1 MTTIERPA
9 PVSTRPGGVS
19 RFAGLGFVVF
29 SIAASTLVLTGPS
42 VYEGGSLDEYSAAYA
57 DGARELP
64 SSLAAFILMPVAAA
78 LLLWAVTHISTVLT
92 QGAPESA
99 AGRVAR
105 LGAVAM
111 ATLMTA
117 GAAASSAAEHLASGT
132 GGGFPADPAAGY
144 ASTCWG
150 ARSVRCRPGVVPSC
164 WSASGWSRGAR
175 VACRGGSSGRVSSPR
190 RCSSSRGSSSTC
202 RASSSSSGSP
212 WRASSPHRLPLRL
225 PRQPDSP

>member
-1 MTTIERPA
+1 MSTIERPT

-19 RFAGLGFVVF
+19 RFAGLGFVAVT
-29 SIAASTLVLTGPS
+29 IAASALVLTGPS
-42 VYEGGSLDEYSAAYA
+42 VYEGGSLTEYAAAYT

-64 SSLAAFILMPVAAA
+64 SSLAAFILMPIAAA

-92 QGAPESA
+92 QGAPESV

-132 GGGFPADPAAGY
+132 GDGFPADPAAGY
-144 ASTCWG
+144 AIDLLGSQ
-150 ARSVRCRPGVVPSC
+150 V
-164 WSASGWSRGAR
+164 SA
-175 VACRGGSSGRVSSPR
+175 VSSWGGALVLIGLGLVAR
-190 RCSSSRGSSSTC
+190 RTG
-202 RASSSSSGSP
+202 G
-212 WRASSPHRLPLRL
+212 LPGWLVWAGFVAAPLLVISWVLFNL
-225 PRQPDSP
+225 PSLVFFLWVAVAGFVATPAATATPTAAG